1 MDQRL
6 VLGPQ
11 LDSAGQPGHLGPGDR
26 LLHGVLCLVG
36 LGFDTGGDTM
46 IYIVIHPDHHEGLVL
61 SGVYSNRM
69 AAQKCADEAGVYQG
83 EVFAVDMNEVQDIYK
98 GNDNA

>member
-1 MDQRL
+1 MDQRI

-11 LDSAGQPGHLGPGDR
+11 LDGAGQPRHLGPGDH
-26 LLHGVLCLVG
+26 LLHGVLCLAG

-83 EVFAVDMNEVQDIYK
+83 EVFAVDMNEVQDTYK
-98 GNDNA
+98 EVS